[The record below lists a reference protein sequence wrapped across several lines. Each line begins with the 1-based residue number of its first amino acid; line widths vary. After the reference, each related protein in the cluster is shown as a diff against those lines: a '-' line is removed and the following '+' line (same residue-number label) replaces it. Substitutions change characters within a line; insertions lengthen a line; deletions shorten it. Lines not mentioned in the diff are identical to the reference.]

1 MVFLPCLMGALAP
14 TWNASARGTY
24 FGFTLAHTRAHF
36 VRALLEGSAYA
47 VRDITDQ
54 MQNIGLS
61 LEQIRI
67 VGGGAQSRFWR
78 QIKADVTGLP
88 VALPQTTETTAL
100 GAGMLAMAGAGLSG
114 SLEEAASQTVQIVDV
129 FEPNPKSQEFVMKNI
144 ISCIAPPTMLCCRSS
159 INLPASLA
167 MNLAASRPADPQH
180 E

>member
-1 MVFLPCLMGALAP
+1 MGALAP

-61 LEQIRI
+61 LKEIRV
-67 VGGGAQSRFWR
+67 VGGGAQSRLWR

-88 VALPQTTETTAL
+88 IALPQTTETTAL
-100 GAGMLAMAGAGLSG
+100 GAGMLAMAGIGLSG

-129 FEPNPKSQEFVMKNI
+129 LEPNPKSQNRYEDYYQ
-144 ISCIAPPTMLCCRSS
+144 LYRSTY
-159 INLPASLA
+159 NALLPVFDQLA
-167 MNLAASRPADPQH
+167 GIPGN
-180 E
+180 